1 MYLFICSQ
9 KTLFSLPSSF
19 FVFSPIKLQVIDT
32 LFVVRN
38 KVFRYNGYMHEL
50 PITQH
55 IIELAEKHCRENGG
69 SRVINVNLV
78 VGDYSGYVGESV
90 QMYFDVIS
98 EGTLCQGA
106 ACNIRHVEP
115 KTRCSKCGKLFK
127 RQLLSFECP
136 YCGGQGEPTDIGKE
150 FYIDTIEIE

>member
-1 MYLFICSQ
+1 MFAV
-9 KTLFSLPSSF
+9 
-19 FVFSPIKLQVIDT
+19 FVFHPIKLRYSGT
-32 LFVVRN
+32 FFVVRN
-38 KVFRYNGYMHEL
+38 KVFRYNEYMHEL

-127 RQLLSFECP
+127 RQLMSFECP